1 MRGEPRSIRTTQSR
15 RRFLRVSPVCP
26 TSNLARSVVSSRA
39 SSRSL
44 ELPSRPLLRA
54 DERATMTVRGFLD
67 RVKDASPKTKRAV
80 PLGSGA
86 YAFVRA
92 R

>member
-15 RRFLRVSPVCP
+15 RRFLRVTPVCP
-26 TSNLARSVVSSRA
+26 TSNLARSVVCSWTPRGD
-39 SSRSL
+39 
-44 ELPSRPLLRA
+44 PSCSPGRLLRD

-67 RVKDASPKTKRAV
+67 RVKDASPIAMRAV
-80 PLGSGA
+80 PLGSSA
-86 YAFVRA
+86 YALVRA